1 MNISNLEN
9 FPDCII
15 SPKEQNFCERASVS
29 LELTIRN
36 FLASHKLYKIRKTDL
51 LSKTLYFIS
60 SNIFSSLYNLKT
72 EIISILDST
81 TYFSLVFTICCLFLY
96 CDNVFISPTDISKV
110 FYQHNYSKAKNPEI
124 FLDTI
129 IENFSD
135 KTTKKYQLTRIW
147 DILDIFRNLELGVP
161 VPVLVNDTIYLDD
174 SNESTNRYVLLV
186 GIDKEFAIVLDSE
199 FAKNN
204 FVYYCPIEQF
214 LNSIISSQNLTCAW
228 DFRNLFLD

>member
-1 MNISNLEN
+1 M
-9 FPDCII
+9 
-15 SPKEQNFCERASVS
+15 
-29 LELTIRN
+29 ELTIRN

-129 IENFSD
+129 IENFSE

-147 DILDIFRNLELGVP
+147 DILEIFRNLELGVP
-161 VPVLVNDTIYLDD
+161 VPVYLNDD
-174 SNESTNRYVLLV
+174 SNKSKDRYVLLV

>member
-96 CDNVFISPTDISKV
+96 RDNIFISPTDISKV

-124 FLDTI
+124 FLDNI
-129 IENFSD
+129 IESFSE
-135 KTTKKYQLTRIW
+135 KTTKKYQLTRTW
-147 DILDIFRNLELGVP
+147 DILEIFRNLELGVP
-161 VPVLVNDTIYLDD
+161 VPVLVND
-174 SNESTNRYVLLV
+174 SKYVLLV
-186 GIDKEFAIVLDSE
+186 GIDEEFAIILDSE

-204 FVYYCPIEQF
+204 FIYYCPIEQF
-214 LNSIISSQNLTCAW
+214 LNSIISSQGLTCAW

>member
-1 MNISNLEN
+1 MIKRIYDTFILKYPSAVLIALMIFISSLAYYATKLEIDASAETLLLDDDKDLKFFREVN
-9 FPDCII
+9 ERYNSTDFLVVTF
-15 SPKEQNFCERASVS
+15 SP
-29 LELTIRN
+29 
-36 FLASHKLYKIRKTDL
+36 KTDL

-110 FYQHNYSKAKNPEI
+110 FYQHNYNKAKNPEI

-147 DILDIFRNLELGVP
+147 DILDIFRNLFDYAL
-161 VPVLVNDTIYLDD
+161 N
-174 SNESTNRYVLLV
+174 NNRK
-186 GIDKEFAIVLDSE
+186 IH
-199 FAKNN
+199 
-204 FVYYCPIEQF
+204 
-214 LNSIISSQNLTCAW
+214 II
-228 DFRNLFLD
+228 

>member
-135 KTTKKYQLTRIW
+135 KTTKKYQLT
-147 DILDIFRNLELGVP
+147 ILDIFRNLELGVP

>member
-96 CDNVFISPTDISKV
+96 RDNIFISPTDISKV

-129 IENFSD
+129 IENFSE
-135 KTTKKYQLTRIW
+135 KTTKKYQLTRTW
-147 DILDIFRNLELGVP
+147 DILEIFRNLELGVP
-161 VPVLVNDTIYLDD
+161 VPVLVND
-174 SNESTNRYVLLV
+174 SKYVLLV
-186 GIDKEFAIVLDSE
+186 GFDEEFAIILDSE

-204 FVYYCPIEQF
+204 FIYYCPIEQF
-214 LNSIISSQNLTCAW
+214 LNSIISSQGLTCAW

>member
-15 SPKEQNFCERASVS
+15 SPKEQNFCEWASVS

>member
-129 IENFSD
+129 IENFSE

-147 DILDIFRNLELGVP
+147 DILEIFRNLELGVP
-161 VPVLVNDTIYLDD
+161 VPVYLNDD
-174 SNESTNRYVLLV
+174 SNKSKDRYVLLV

-214 LNSIISSQNLTCAW
+214 LNSIISSPDVGTHKW
-228 DFRNLFLD
+228 

>member
-110 FYQHNYSKAKNPEI
+110 FYQHNYNKAKNPEI
-124 FLDTI
+124 FLDNI
-129 IENFSD
+129 IENFSE

-147 DILDIFRNLELGVP
+147 DILEIFRNLELGVP
-161 VPVLVNDTIYLDD
+161 VPVYLNDD
-174 SNESTNRYVLLV
+174 SNKSKDRYVLLV
-186 GIDKEFAIVLDSE
+186 GIDKEFAILLDSE
-199 FAKNN
+199 LAKNN

>member
-129 IENFSD
+129 IENFSE

-147 DILDIFRNLELGVP
+147 DILEIFRNLELGVP
-161 VPVLVNDTIYLDD
+161 VPVYLNDD
-174 SNESTNRYVLLV
+174 SNKSKDRYVLLV

-214 LNSIISSQNLTCAW
+214 LNFIISSQNLTCAW

>member
-1 MNISNLEN
+1 MNVNFEN
-9 FPDCII
+9 FPSYSIN
-15 SPKEQNFCERASVS
+15 SEEQSFCERASCS
-29 LELTIRN
+29 LEITIRS
-36 FLASHKLYKIRKTDL
+36 FLSGPKLYRTRKTEL
-51 LSKTLYFIS
+51 LSKTLYFVS
-60 SNIFSSLYNLKT
+60 TNIFSSLYNLQN
-72 EIISILDST
+72 EIAELLCENS
-81 TYFSLVFTICCLFLY
+81 YFSMIFTICCLFLY
-96 CDNVFISPTDISKV
+96 YNNVSISPLELSNDFLK
-110 FYQHNYSKAKNPEI
+110 HNYNIKNNFES
-124 FLDTI
+124 FLDNI
-129 IENFSD
+129 IEQFSD

-161 VPVLVNDTIYLDD
+161 VPVLVNDAIYLDD

>member
-36 FLASHKLYKIRKTDL
+36 FLASHKLYKIRKTEL
-51 LSKTLYFIS
+51 LSKTLYFVS
-60 SNIFSSLYNLKT
+60 TNIFSSLYNLQNEIAEVLGKT
-72 EIISILDST
+72 SS
-81 TYFSLVFTICCLFLY
+81 FSMIFTICCLFLY
-96 CDNVFISPTDISKV
+96 YNNVSISPLELSNVFLK
-110 FYQHNYSKAKNPEI
+110 HNYNITNNFES
-124 FLDTI
+124 FLDNI
-129 IENFSD
+129 IEQFSD

-214 LNSIISSQNLTCAW
+214 LNSIISSQGLTCAW

>member
-15 SPKEQNFCERASVS
+15 SPKEQNFCERASIS

-129 IENFSD
+129 IENFSE

-147 DILDIFRNLELGVP
+147 DILEIFRNLELGVP
-161 VPVLVNDTIYLDD
+161 VPVYLNDD
-174 SNESTNRYVLLV
+174 SNKSKDRYVLLV

>member
-60 SNIFSSLYNLKT
+60 SNMFSSLYNLKT

-96 CDNVFISPTDISKV
+96 RDNIFISPTDISKV

-124 FLDTI
+124 FLDNI
-129 IENFSD
+129 IESFSE
-135 KTTKKYQLTRIW
+135 KTTKKYQLTRTW
-147 DILDIFRNLELGVP
+147 DILEIFRNLELGVP
-161 VPVLVNDTIYLDD
+161 VPVYLNDD
-174 SNESTNRYVLLV
+174 SNKSKDRYALLIGIDNEYAVLL
-186 GIDKEFAIVLDSE
+186 DSN
-199 FAKNN
+199 FVKNN
-204 FVYYCPIEQF
+204 FICYCPIEEF
-214 LNSIISSQNLTCAW
+214 LDSLISSQGLTCAW

>member
-15 SPKEQNFCERASVS
+15 SPKGQNFCERASAS

-36 FLASHKLYKIRKTDL
+36 FLASHKLYQIRKIDL

-60 SNIFSSLYNLKT
+60 SNMFSSLYNLKT

-110 FYQHNYSKAKNPEI
+110 FYQHNYSKSKNPEI
-124 FLDTI
+124 FLDNI
-129 IENFSD
+129 IESFSE

-147 DILDIFRNLELGVP
+147 DILEIFRNLELGVP
-161 VPVLVNDTIYLDD
+161 VPVYLNDD
-174 SNESTNRYVLLV
+174 SNKSKDRYVLLV

-228 DFRNLFLD
+228 DFRNLFLN

>member
-129 IENFSD
+129 IENFSE

-147 DILDIFRNLELGVP
+147 DILEIFRNLELGVP
-161 VPVLVNDTIYLDD
+161 VPVYLNDD
-174 SNESTNRYVLLV
+174 SNKSKDRYVLLV